1 MLGLP
6 LTAREWRLP
15 ALDACKHLMASAV
28 ASAEASNRRLTKN
41 QKKRL
46 KKKFKKR
53 LEQGQIIHP
62 VPIMP
67 MPAPPSEATGASP
80 DVRPGSR
87 AGTGSVCA
95 SADAEATV

>member
-6 LTAREWRLP
+6 LTAREWSLP
-15 ALDACKHLMASAV
+15 ALDTCKHLMASAV
-28 ASAEASNRRLTKN
+28 ASAEAANRRLTKN

-67 MPAPPSEATGASP
+67 MAVPLSDANCASP
-80 DVRPGSR
+80 DLRPGSP
-87 AGTGSVCA
+87 AGTGSICA